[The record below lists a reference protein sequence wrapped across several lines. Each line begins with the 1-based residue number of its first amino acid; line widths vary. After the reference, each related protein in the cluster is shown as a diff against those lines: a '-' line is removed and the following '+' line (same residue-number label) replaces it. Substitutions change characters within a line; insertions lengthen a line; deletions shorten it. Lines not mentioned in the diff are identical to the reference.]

1 LEPPPTSTARATVVE
16 RTRQIE
22 PAAESALPSEWL
34 RVAVAGQAGVHS
46 GASLADQLRR
56 RLRAVAVIQLCCF
69 GAFLALMLV
78 TQVGEFVAGT
88 STLVPSRTT
97 AAMFVTTLICTC
109 LQFGC
114 CLLLSGRRPATRLR
128 LRLAEALIIVPFA
141 AFFSFGQILSAW
153 KVAKD
158 WPNLAPAVM
167 LAQGEVLPWVVM
179 MVAYGV
185 LIPNVWRRCA
195 AVLAGFAAVALVS
208 HGIAYTLYPLRF
220 ELVATMLVMKAVWLG
235 AAGAVVVYGAY
246 RVQVLREREQQARE
260 LGQYRLG
267 RRLGGGGMGE
277 VYLAEHRMLRRP
289 AALKIIRPG
298 RAIDPAY
305 LARFEREVQ
314 CTATLTHPNTV
325 QIFDYGRTDDG
336 TFYYVME
343 YLPGLNLE
351 DLVRLYGPLAP
362 ARAVHFL
369 HHVCAALG
377 EAHAAGLVHRD
388 LKPSNMMVCE
398 RGGVPDTVKLLDFGL
413 VLPSGD
419 DLDAKLTRQ
428 TGVTGTPAFIAP
440 EQAGRQDVVD
450 GRSDIYSLGATAYF
464 LLTGRAPFADR
475 SAAQV
480 LKAHLHETPE
490 PLARHRP
497 DVPASL
503 EAVVLRCLAK
513 APADRFPD
521 VRSLDAALTDCRDTG
536 EWTERDAADW
546 WRQHSGSVLTGC

>member
-1 LEPPPTSTARATVVE
+1 
-16 RTRQIE
+16 
-22 PAAESALPSEWL
+22 
-34 RVAVAGQAGVHS
+34 
-46 GASLADQLRR
+46 
-56 RLRAVAVIQLCCF
+56 
-69 GAFLALMLV
+69 
-78 TQVGEFVAGT
+78 
-88 STLVPSRTT
+88 
-97 AAMFVTTLICTC
+97 
-109 LQFGC
+109 
-114 CLLLSGRRPATRLR
+114 
-128 LRLAEALIIVPFA
+128 
-141 AFFSFGQILSAW
+141 
-153 KVAKD
+153 VAKD
-158 WPNLAPAVM
+158 WPNLSPAVM

-185 LIPNVWRRCA
+185 LVPNVWRRCA
-195 AVLAGFAAVALVS
+195 AVLTGYAAVALLM
-208 HGIAYTLYPLRF
+208 HFIAYTLYPLRF

-235 AAGAVVVYGAY
+235 AAGAIVIYGAY
-246 RVQVLREREQQARE
+246 RVQVLRERERQARE

-277 VYLAEHRMLRRP
+277 VYLAEHHMLRRP

-369 HHVCAALG
+369 RQVCGALG

-388 LKPSNMMVCE
+388 LKPSNIMVCE

-419 DLDAKLTRQ
+419 LEAKLTRQ
-428 TGVTGTPAFIAP
+428 KEVTGTPAFISP

-450 GRSDIYSLGATAYF
+450 GRCDIYSLGATAYF
-464 LLTGRAPFADR
+464 LLTGRAPFAER

-480 LKAHLHETPE
+480 FKAHLHETPE
-490 PLARHRP
+490 PLTRHQP

-521 VRSLDAALTDCRDTG
+521 VRSLDVALADCRDPG
-536 EWTERDAADW
+536 EWTEHDAADW
-546 WRQHSGSVLTGC
+546 WRQHSESPPPGFRSTSPPGFIPKDPEGLGPGE

>member
-1 LEPPPTSTARATVVE
+1 LQPPLTSTARATVVE
-16 RTRQIE
+16 RTRE
-22 PAAESALPSEWL
+22 YEHAAEDSAASEWL
-34 RVAVAGQAGVHS
+34 RVAGPAGVHS
-46 GASLADQLRR
+46 GASLTDQFRR
-56 RLRAVAVIQLCCF
+56 RLRTVAVIQGSCF

-78 TQVGEFVAGT
+78 TQVGEVVAGT
-88 STLVPSRTT
+88 SALVPSRTT
-97 AAMFVTTLICTC
+97 VAVFVTTLLCTC
-109 LQFGC
+109 LAFGSFFS
-114 CLLLSGRRPATRLR
+114 LSVRRPVSRLR
-128 LRLAEALIIVPFA
+128 LRWAEALIMVPYA
-141 AFFSFGQILSAW
+141 AFFTFGQFLSAW

-158 WPNLAPAVM
+158 WPYLSPAVM
-167 LAQGEVLPWVVM
+167 LAQGEILPWVVM
-179 MVAYGV
+179 MVAYGILV
-185 LIPNVWRRCA
+185 PNFWRRCA
-195 AVLAGFAAVALVS
+195 AVLAGYAAVALLTHV
-208 HGIAYTLYPLRF
+208 IAYTLYPLRF

-246 RVQVLREREQQARE
+246 RVQVLRERERQARE

-277 VYLAEHRMLRRP
+277 VYLAEHHMLRRP
-289 AALKIIRPG
+289 AALKIIRPS

-369 HHVCAALG
+369 RQVCSALG
-377 EAHAAGLVHRD
+377 EAHAVGLVHRD

-419 DLDAKLTRQ
+419 LDAQLTRPK
-428 TGVTGTPAFIAP
+428 GVTGTPAFISP
-440 EQAGRQDVVD
+440 EQAGRQDAAD

-490 PLARHRP
+490 PLTRHQP
-497 DVPASL
+497 DVPTFL

-521 VRSLDAALTDCRDTG
+521 IRSLDAALADCRDVG